1 MLAHYDWRVLI
12 RLPVL
17 ERIAAG
23 EIDTVFRRQKRPTV
37 RAGGTLRTRV
47 GMLTIIAVEPI
58 DLDDVTDDDAR
69 RAGAADRQ
77 QVIGELTSKPEGDFL
92 RIRVGFAGDDPRLA
106 LRNADQLDDDDV
118 AMLTARLDRLD
129 RASSHGPWTRQMLQ
143 MISERPHVRAPDLAA
158 SVGRETLPFKNDVR
172 KLKALGLT
180 ISHSPGYELSPR
192 GHALLARL
200 QRSVA

>member
-1 MLAHYDWRVLI
+1 MLI

-37 RAGGTLRTRV
+37 RPGGTLRTRV
-47 GMLTIIAVEPI
+47 GMLEIRAVDAIE
-58 DLDDVTDDDAR
+58 LDDVTDDDAR

-77 QVIGELTSKPEGDFL
+77 QVIGDLLSKPDGQFL
-92 RIRVGFAGDDPRLA
+92 RVRVRFAGTDPRIA
-106 LRNADQLDDDDV
+106 LRNTDDLSDADV
-118 AMLTARLDRLD
+118 AELTTRLDRLD
-129 RASSHGPWTRQMLQ
+129 RASTHGPWTRQMLR
-143 MISERPHVRAPDLAA
+143 MIAEQPHVRAPDLAA
-158 SVGRETLPFKNDVR
+158 SVGRQTAPFKNDVR

-192 GHALLARL
+192 GWALLDRL
-200 QRSVA
+200 L